1 MSFTSLLEP
10 MTEEA
15 LRNIGPFPTIS
26 LTKTGEHD
34 IFVNECVPL
43 PPFKNIYKERPP
55 TPGDRRRIY
64 DKSYHTVTNA
74 IMILSHGFTFD
85 PYTGRRKS
93 NITFYNYTNMQ
104 KLKKQQFHRHEP
116 TNFYKL
122 GENSQNKHTNWERH
136 TRPRFPQQQP
146 AYREGSQD
154 FLHHSNANQFKRENR
169 QQHRNS
175 TNRNSQSQKPEIK
188 DREER
193 RLTSHTVYDYFG
205 CDVKTTK
212 NILFSEKQ
220 TKSSGS
226 SVGKRKL
233 CETVSETQTSS
244 VKRIKTD
251 YQAVIP
257 KK

>member
-10 MTEEA
+10 MTKEA

-93 NITFYNYTNMQ
+93 NITYYNYTHMQ

-116 TNFYKL
+116 TSFYKL

-146 AYREGSQD
+146 DYMRRSQD
-154 FLHHSNANQFKRENR
+154 FLHYPNTNQFKRENR

-175 TNRNSQSQKPEIK
+175 TNKNGQSQKPEIK
-188 DREER
+188 DREET

-212 NILFSEKQ
+212 NILFSEQQ
-220 TKSSGS
+220 TKSSGG
-226 SVGKRKL
+226 SVEKRKL
-233 CETVSETQTSS
+233 CETVSETETSS
-244 VKRIKTD
+244 AKRIKTD
-251 YQAVIP
+251 YQAAVP